1 MIDTIDNEI
10 IKESK
15 NREFTKMELD
25 EIYKKAR
32 EGVKPQTIAKL
43 YGLSSEEFIELVE
56 EDIEYNKA
64 VGEFEEKVQRLFYDS
79 LFKTTKVSDKLLML
93 ALSYYL
99 NISSDSDDG
108 SSDLAPVLNFGGLEE
123 IESND

>member
-10 IKESK
+10 VKVS
-15 NREFTKMELD
+15 NDREFTKMELD
-25 EIYKKAR
+25 DIYEKAR
-32 EGVKPQTIAKL
+32 RGVRPQTIAKL

-64 VGEFEEKVQRLFYDS
+64 VGEFEEKVQKLFYDS
-79 LFKTTKVSDKLLML
+79 LFKSSKVSDKLLML
-93 ALSYYL
+93 ALAYYL
-99 NISSDSDDG
+99 NISSDSEDG